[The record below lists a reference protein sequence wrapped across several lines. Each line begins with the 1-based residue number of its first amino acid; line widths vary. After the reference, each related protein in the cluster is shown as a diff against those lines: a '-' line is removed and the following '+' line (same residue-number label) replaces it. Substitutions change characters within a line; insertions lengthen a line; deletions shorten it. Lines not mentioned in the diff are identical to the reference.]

1 MYLLEKIRVATSDDP
16 LMPLIRK
23 LYTESFPESE
33 RREWNDLIKN
43 SNEGRMVLWA
53 FTDRD
58 CFVGF
63 ATEWRLPSTR
73 YIEHLA
79 IEPSLRS
86 HGYGSA
92 ILSVLKADAPAPIV
106 VEVEP
111 AGSTPEAAQRII
123 FYSRNGFYALDCD
136 YIQPP
141 YSPGLPEVPLMLMST
156 DRGADGKETTHQLH
170 SIVYNLQH
178 VTD

>member
-1 MYLLEKIRVATSDDP
+1 MHLLEKIGVKTSDDP
-16 LMPLIRK
+16 LIPLIRE
-23 LYTESFPESE
+23 LYTESFPEPE
-33 RREWNDLIKN
+33 RREWNDLIKKIH
-43 SNEGRMVLWA
+43 EGRILLWA
-53 FTDRD
+53 FADGE

-63 ATEWRLPSTR
+63 ATEWELPSTR
-73 YIEHLA
+73 YIEHLT

-86 HGYGSA
+86 HGYGPALLSA
-92 ILSVLKADAPAPIV
+92 LKADAATPIV

-111 AGSTPEAAQRII
+111 AGSTPEASQRIN
-123 FYSRNGFYALDCD
+123 FYSRNGFYPLDYD

-141 YSPGLPEVPLMLMST
+141 YRPGLPEVPLMLMST
-156 DRGADGKETTHQLH
+156 DKGADGKETTHQLH